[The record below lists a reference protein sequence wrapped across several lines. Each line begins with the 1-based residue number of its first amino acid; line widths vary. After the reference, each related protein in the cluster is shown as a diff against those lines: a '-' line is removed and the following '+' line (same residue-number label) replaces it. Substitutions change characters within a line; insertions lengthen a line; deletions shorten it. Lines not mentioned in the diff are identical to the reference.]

1 MVIEKAFVE
10 NVPVIPLGA
19 HPLLGEFNTRN
30 YVGWPSE
37 DDPYASADPT
47 QPAVVQIL
55 TKLQPAE

>member
-1 MVIEKAFVE
+1 MQTAFVE
-10 NVPVIPLGA
+10 NVPAIPLGA

-37 DDPYASADPT
+37 EDQYASADPT

-55 TKLQPAE
+55 TKLQPAG